1 MNKQEFLDALRA
13 GLSGLPQEDAEERL
27 AFYGEMIDDRV
38 EDGLSEAE
46 TVAELGPAEEL
57 AARIVAETPL
67 PVLVREKMKDRRRLR
82 AWELALLILGFPLW
96 FPLLL
101 AAGVVLFSLYI
112 VLWTLVVSLI
122 AVAVSFAAAVLGSI
136 VMGAVVSVQGNVAQ
150 GLALLSAGLILAGL
164 SIFLFFGCKD
174 TLFPELLV
182 YYFCWLI
189 IVGPSGR
196 GFHLSTFLGVFATS

>member
-27 AFYGEMIDDRV
+27 AFYGEMIDDRM

-164 SIFLFFGCKD
+164 SIFLFFGGKAAIRGAVRL
-174 TLFPELLV
+174 TKRVALWVKSLFLKKEAA
-182 YYFCWLI
+182 
-189 IVGPSGR
+189 R
-196 GFHLSTFLGVFATS
+196 